1 MPAEYNQSHE
11 NLMALIEKTRED
23 GQTHRNEATTRL
35 QLIDELLFDC
45 LGWDKAEC
53 EAEERLEAT
62 YTDYSLGK
70 PYTNLIVEAKRED
83 IYFEVPAGF
92 HSVTYRIQRFKN
104 EAPDIYEAIRQ
115 AMGYCQSRGVP
126 FGAVCNGHQIVAFL
140 ASRTDGIP
148 PIEGKALV
156 LNSLQHMADHFLDLW
171 NGLSN
176 SGVASRG
183 LPTLLQEK
191 GERPPPD
198 KLSIRIHSYPRFQIR
213 NPLQSN
219 LQVFGE
225 LIIEDVGKLPENEEE
240 FLRECYADS
249 GALSQYALVSKSIL
263 QSKYSTEFEESLE
276 GPSLT
281 EATTKGGKP
290 RITSEMLAQSAT
302 RRPVLLIGDV
312 GVGKTMFVRHFISVE
327 AAELLRD
334 AIILYIDLGVQPT
347 LESDL
352 DEYLGLEITRQL
364 VDKYNVDISERRFVQ
379 GVYNIALIG
388 FERSIYGS
396 LKETDPQEYERRKI
410 AFLEEKISNKYE
422 HLRQCLEHVKKGRNQ
437 QIVVFLDNV
446 DQRPDGFQQRA
457 FLIGQ
462 SMAELW
468 PVFVFVSL
476 RPETYHLSRSV
487 GTLSAYHAK
496 AFTISPPRV
505 DRVIHKRLQYAIQ
518 LLEAGVIGKSLEGVE
533 VHLDLQDLLDYLKI
547 IDYAFENNLE
557 LIEFVDNVCGGNI
570 RLALDFI
577 RVFVGSGHANT
588 AKMLEIYRET
598 GRYDIALHEFQR
610 AVIFGDYRDY
620 HPSFSEITNLFDIS
634 GADGREHFL
643 APIVLAYLA
652 LDAGSSESVGYVAA
666 EAVYRY
672 CQQLGFQPV
681 QITGVLE
688 RLLRSKLVETE
699 TKRLLSVRY
708 ETRDLYFRITT
719 IGSYY
724 YQKLVGVFTYV
735 DAMIVDTP
743 IVDRAVRERIGDE
756 VNILRRLERAEEFR
770 RYLDSQWTN
779 IEMAAEVFNWRRLS
793 SQLNAEIN
801 YIKGRLQVA
810 GQRAGTSESGSNGP
824 YELTN

>member
-92 HSVTYRIQRFKN
+92 HGVTYRIQRFKN